1 MARPVIHVT
10 IFFFFFFLFF
20 GYAAQ
25 HVESL
30 FPNQGSNLC
39 SLQWKLGVLTT
50 GPPGKSH
57 VIIHMYI
64 FRQFS
69 KLKFFSIQM
78 VKLYR
83 LLFQMYIQH
92 MYIIAKLLVNNKI

>member
-1 MARPVIHVT
+1 MFPA
-10 IFFFFFFLFF
+10 
-20 GYAAQ
+20 
-25 HVESL
+25 VEVA
-30 FPNQGSNLC
+30 
-39 SLQWKLGVLTT
+39 VLTT

-57 VIIHMYI
+57 VIIYMYI

-69 KLKFFSIQM
+69 ELKFISIQM

-83 LLFQMYIQH
+83 LLFQMYTQH